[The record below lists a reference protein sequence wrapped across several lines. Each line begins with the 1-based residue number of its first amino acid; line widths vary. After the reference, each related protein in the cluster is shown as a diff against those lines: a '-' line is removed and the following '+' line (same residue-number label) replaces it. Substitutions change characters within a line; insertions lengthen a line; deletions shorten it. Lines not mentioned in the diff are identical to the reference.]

1 MPPPTTETLHTL
13 PHTGLRVPDTSVQAR
28 NVRTLDTDDGYAWTA
43 DFYRGNRLL
52 GTGQNH
58 GDGGESTWRPVNL
71 RPRQVE
77 AEVAEFVAAS
87 RDEHGEEVTADFVL
101 GSLVD
106 EAIVAK
112 QVDRF
117 VRRGRVAIRVMYAII
132 AGGGDEPE
140 RVDTLV
146 PGEFYGLERHHTT
159 DEAALVRSLRKAVP
173 DAHQF
178 QLFVDDRW
186 KTLDEPAT

>member
-1 MPPPTTETLHTL
+1 MSNPTIETLHTL
-13 PHTGLRVPDTSVQAR
+13 PHTGLRVPDTGVHMR

-43 DFYRGNRLL
+43 DLYRGKRRL
-52 GTGQNH
+52 GTAQNH

-71 RPRQVE
+71 RPADVE

-87 RDEHGEEVTADFVL
+87 RDEHGEEVDADFVL

-106 EAIVAK
+106 EAIIAK
-112 QVDRF
+112 KVDRL
-117 VRRGRVAIRVMYAII
+117 VQRGKVAIRVMHAII

-146 PGEFYGLERHHTT
+146 PGAFYGLDKRHIA
-159 DEAALVRSLRKAVP
+159 DEVALVRSLRKAVP

-178 QLFVDDRW
+178 QLFVDNRW
-186 KTLDEPAT
+186 KPLDEGTG